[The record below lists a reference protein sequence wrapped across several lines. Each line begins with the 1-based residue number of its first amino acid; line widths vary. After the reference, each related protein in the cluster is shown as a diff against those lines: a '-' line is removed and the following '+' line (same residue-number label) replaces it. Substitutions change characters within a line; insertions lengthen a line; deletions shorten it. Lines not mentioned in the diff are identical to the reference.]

1 MRYVRM
7 IGQTKPGKWIGKKNM
22 SRIFQP
28 YQLVGAL
35 KAFLSGAGNDTLTVF
50 DLEKHVP
57 IVYFSMAAG
66 WTR

>member
-1 MRYVRM
+1 MDR
-7 IGQTKPGKWIGKKNM
+7 KKNM

-50 DLEKHVP
+50 DLGKHVP
-57 IVYFSMAAG
+57 IAYFSMAAG
-66 WTR
+66 WMR